1 MAKTMQKTAK
11 KPVKKAQ
18 LGTIVKGA
26 VKYGKQAIKG
36 AKQLYDDAAKKMAGY
51 KNTDNLR
58 RSEDWQQY
66 NRDIRSAKN
75 VIKGA
80 AATGAAG
87 AAAVANKKK
96 KALGGSSMMGNT
108 ESMRMLNPDNPRKR
122 ARQQARQRRQ
132 LRNQKRTKGCR
143 GSRKSMF
150 GSSGSGS
157 GDMC

>member
-18 LGTIVKGA
+18 LGALIKTA
-26 VKYGKQAIKG
+26 AKG
-36 AKQLYDDAAKKMAGY
+36 AKRLYNTAASRMAGY

-58 RSEDWQQY
+58 RAEDWQQY

-87 AAAVANKKK
+87 AGAVANKKK
-96 KALGGSSMMGNT
+96 KALGGSSMSGGV
-108 ESMRMLNPDNPRKR
+108 EAMRMLNADNPRKR
-122 ARQQARQRRQ
+122 ARRQARQRRQ
-132 LRNQKRTKGCR
+132 LRNQKRTKGC
-143 GSRKSMF
+143 SRKPMF
-150 GSSGSGS
+150 GSSGSAS